1 VQQLQSFPRPAT
13 NRRSAVARHVDLGWI
28 HLVQEVSPFDHGCS
42 RILRASSEV
51 VQLALSGAAGQR
63 NDDLHYLVVINRSGE
78 LRPEDASLLNGV
90 VQQCR
95 HDDAVAMVGDGY
107 RHPTGMLDMRA
118 SQSGQTTSED
128 PLGEIVGG
136 GGRDHHTKTER
147 SAQHAAGSTGSGAEP
162 VGADRE

>member
-28 HLVQEVSPFDHGCS
+28 HLVQEVSPFDRGCS

-51 VQLALSGAAGQR
+51 VQLALSGSVGQR

-78 LRPEDASLLNGV
+78 LRPANASLLNGV

-107 RHPTGMLDMRA
+107 RHPTGMLEIGA
-118 SQSGQTTSED
+118 SQSRQTTSED
-128 PLGEIVGG
+128 ALGESVGG
-136 GGRDHHTKTER
+136 GGRDHHAKTKR

-162 VGADRE
+162 AGADRE